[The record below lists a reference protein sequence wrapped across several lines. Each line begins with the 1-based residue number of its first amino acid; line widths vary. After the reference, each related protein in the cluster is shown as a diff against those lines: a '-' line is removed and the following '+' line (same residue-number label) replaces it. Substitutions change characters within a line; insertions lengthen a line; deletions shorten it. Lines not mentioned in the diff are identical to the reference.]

1 MNAWILS
8 SFFSLENFVMGFLTT
23 QAPYEWGWRIHPMW
37 GWGWGIGMMGMM
49 LLFWGVVIF
58 AGVTGIRWFVNQTKQ
73 TKQPRTDSAMEI
85 LRERFARGEIEKD
98 EFEAKKKELS

>member
-1 MNAWILS
+1 MNTSILS
-8 SFFSLENFVMGFLTT
+8 TFFNLKNFVMWFLTA
-23 QAPYEWGWRIHPMW
+23 QAPYEWGWRMHPMW
-37 GWGWGIGMMGMM
+37 GWGWGFGMMAMM

-58 AGVTGIRWFVNQTKQ
+58 AGVVGIRWFIGQ
-73 TKQPRTDSAMEI
+73 TKQPRVDSAMEI

>member
-1 MNAWILS
+1 MSTDILS
-8 SFFSLENFVMGFLTT
+8 TVVNLGDSFIQFLSSQT
-23 QAPYEWGWRIHPMW
+23 PYGWEWRMHPMW
-37 GWGWGIGMMGMM
+37 GWGWGIGMMTMM

-58 AGVTGIRWFVNQTKQ
+58 AGVTGIRWFTNQ
-73 TKQPRTDSAMEI
+73 TKQPRADSAMAI

>member
-1 MNAWILS
+1 MNTSVLLT
-8 SFFSLENFVMGFLTT
+8 FFSLENVVMCFLTA
-23 QAPYEWGWRIHPMW
+23 QAPYEWGWRMHPMW
-37 GWGWGIGMMGMM
+37 GWGWGFGMMGMM

-73 TKQPRTDSAMEI
+73 SKQPRGDSAMEI

>member
-1 MNAWILS
+1 MIILPPLL
-8 SFFSLENFVMGFLTT
+8 SLENFGLWFVLA
-23 QAPYEWGWRIHPMW
+23 QAPYEWGWRMHPIW
-37 GWGWGIGMMGMM
+37 GWGWGVGMMGMM
-49 LLFWGVVIF
+49 LLFWGVVII

-73 TKQPRTDSAMEI
+73 PRADSAMEI

>member
-1 MNAWILS
+1 MNMII
-8 SFFSLENFVMGFLTT
+8 FSTLFTLENFFKWFFTA
-23 QAPYEWGWRIHPMW
+23 QAPYEWGWRMHPMW

-49 LLFWGVVIF
+49 LLFWGVAIF
-58 AGVTGIRWFVNQTKQ
+58 AGVTGIRWFINQ
-73 TKQPRTDSAMEI
+73 TKQPRVDSAIEI